1 MWEWRKENEIRPVV
15 FRDPGTLDGE
25 VVHLHLEHRLVQRL
39 LSRFRS
45 QGFTH
50 HELSR
55 ACVCLTDRAVPQVL
69 ILGRLSI
76 YGDRATRLH
85 DEIVVVAADWLSPEA
100 RGKGKLRPLSE
111 TEKATALELV
121 ETSLA
126 NPRLRDVP
134 PKLLT
139 QFQVHAVQD
148 VAELLP
154 HLDQRAEELSA
165 RAAKKLSDRGQKEAK
180 EMTQLLIEQRD
191 RILEQEAKS
200 KTTQLSFFNLKE
212 QEQLGADIRHWQKR
226 LAQIDREL
234 DSEPQRIEHI
244 YQVKASRID
253 PVGIVYLYPVS
264 G

>member
-1 MWEWRKENEIRPVV
+1 
-15 FRDPGTLDGE
+15 
-25 VVHLHLEHRLVQRL
+25 
-39 LSRFRS
+39 
-45 QGFTH
+45 
-50 HELSR
+50 
-55 ACVCLTDRAVPQVL
+55 LTDRAVPQVL

-85 DEIVVVAADWLSPEA
+85 DEIVVGAADWLSPEA

-134 PKLLT
+134 PKLLA

-154 HLDQRAEELSA
+154 HLDKRAEELSA
-165 RAAKKLSDRGQKEAK
+165 RAAKKLLDRGQKEAK

-191 RILEQEAKS
+191 RILEQEAKMS
-200 KTTQLSFFNLKE
+200 
-212 QEQLGADIRHWQKR
+212 
-226 LAQIDREL
+226 L
-234 DSEPQRIEHI
+234 DTRSTSSNR
-244 YQVKASRID
+244 
-253 PVGIVYLYPVS
+253 
-264 G
+264 

>member
-1 MWEWRKENEIRPVV
+1 M
-15 FRDPGTLDGE
+15 
-25 VVHLHLEHRLVQRL
+25 
-39 LSRFRS
+39 
-45 QGFTH
+45 
-50 HELSR
+50 
-55 ACVCLTDRAVPQVL
+55 PQVL

-85 DEIVVVAADWLSPEA
+85 DEIVAVAADWLSPEA

-134 PKLLT
+134 PKLLA

-154 HLDQRAEELSA
+154 HLDKRAEELSA
-165 RAAKKLSDRGQKEAK
+165 RAEKKLLDRGQKEAK

-234 DSEPQRIEHI
+234 DSEPQRIEGI

>member
-1 MWEWRKENEIRPVV
+1 
-15 FRDPGTLDGE
+15 
-25 VVHLHLEHRLVQRL
+25 L

-76 YGDRATRLH
+76 YGDLATRLH

-134 PKLLT
+134 PKLLA

-148 VAELLP
+148 VTELLP
-154 HLDQRAEELSA
+154 HLDKRAEELSA
-165 RAAKKLSDRGQKEAK
+165 RAAKKLLDRGQKEAK

-200 KTTQLSFFNLKE
+200 KTTQLSLFNLQE